1 MSEGM
6 RDAFIEND
14 VIGNFNRDT
23 AILGMRHRTKTRKKV
38 KKRRAK
44 SVHKRRSK
52 RNHRRKHGHKRK
64 STRSHGS
71 KIKYTKKGQPY
82 KIMPNG
88 KARFIKK

>member
-1 MSEGM
+1 M

-23 AILGMRHRTKTRKKV
+23 SILGMRSNRATRKKS
-38 KKRRAK
+38 KKHRAK
-44 SVHKRRSK
+44 SSHRRRKKS
-52 RNHRRKHGHKRK
+52 NHRRKRVSKRSKRK
-64 STRSHGS
+64 HSSG